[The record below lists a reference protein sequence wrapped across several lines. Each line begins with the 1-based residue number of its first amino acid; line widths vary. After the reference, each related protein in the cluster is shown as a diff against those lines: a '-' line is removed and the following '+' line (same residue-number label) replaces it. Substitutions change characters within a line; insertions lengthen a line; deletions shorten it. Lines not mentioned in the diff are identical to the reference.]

1 MIDNNIIN
9 DSFKNFFLKLQV
21 DANLIESYIS
31 SLCKVGVNNEGDLR
45 GFASIWNLEKIGIR
59 EHDVQIIM
67 QSLFAD
73 MKAAESTTSSS
84 NEERFLIDEEG
95 LQSAPS
101 YLHGRPTA
109 IPASSRLTKNTV
121 IIFQEIGRGA
131 SGRVSKA
138 LFAPTLTLVAIK
150 RIEIKDA
157 IARKVVGQE
166 LKFLYEVARS
176 ELISTLPTE
185 SDNNTQESPKLSLL
199 SGELYSDVI
208 AGNHSLQSQS
218 RTTVFESSSDVL
230 ETVRTAK
237 SPYIISFYDAYID
250 PEYGAVCLVLEYMNA
265 GSIQNMLSEG
275 RKFNEDD
282 AAVVAF
288 SVLHA
293 LTELH
298 SRNILHRDIKP
309 SNILADR
316 AGHIKLTDFGIT
328 KGTFIFY
335 AYHDFLVLSNLQS
348 NLIFFMAQKCSRKIN
363 ALIAL

>member
-335 AYHDFLVLSNLQS
+335 TYHDFLVLSNLQS
-348 NLIFFMAQKCSRKIN
+348 NLTFFMAQKCSRKIN

>member
-1 MIDNNIIN
+1 MKDFNIIN
-9 DSFKNFFLKLQV
+9 GSSFRTFFLKLQV
-21 DANLIESYIS
+21 DADLIETYIA
-31 SLCKVGVNNEGDLR
+31 SLSKVGVNNEGDLR
-45 GFASIWNLEKIGIR
+45 GFASIWNLEKIGIHQ
-59 EHDVQIIM
+59 HDVQNIM
-67 QSLFAD
+67 QTLFAD
-73 MKAAESTTSSS
+73 VKAAESTMSSS
-84 NEERFLIDEEG
+84 NEERFLIDEDG
-95 LQSAPS
+95 LQSTPS
-101 YLHGRPTA
+101 YLQGRPTT

-157 IARKVVGQE
+157 ITRKVVGQE

-176 ELISTLPTE
+176 DLISTLPTE
-185 SDNNTQESPKLSLL
+185 SDNNTIESPKLSLL

-208 AGNHSLQSQS
+208 AGNHSLQSPS
-218 RTTVFESSSDVL
+218 CTTDLEGSSNVL

-237 SPYIISFYDAYID
+237 SPYIISFYDAYVD

-265 GSIQNMLSEG
+265 GSIQNMLTDG
-275 RKFNEDD
+275 KKFNEDD

-293 LTELH
+293 LIELH

-316 AGHIKLTDFGIT
+316 AGHIKLTDFGLT
-328 KGTFIFY
+328 KGIFTVSCAHY
-335 AYHDFLVLSNLQS
+335 D
-348 NLIFFMAQKCSRKIN
+348 LINIFHQPDSLLPSSSHRN
-363 ALIAL
+363 A

>member
-328 KGTFIFY
+328 KGTLKLFI
-335 AYHDFLVLSNLQS
+335 ARRFLL
-348 NLIFFMAQKCSRKIN
+348 
-363 ALIAL
+363 

>member
-348 NLIFFMAQKCSRKIN
+348 NLTFFMAQKCSRKIN

>member
-1 MIDNNIIN
+1 MIIN
-9 DSFKNFFLKLQV
+9 DDSLSLFFLKLQV
-21 DANLIESYIS
+21 DADLIETYIA
-31 SLCKVGVNNEGDLR
+31 SLSKVGVNNKGDLR
-45 GFASIWNLEKIGIR
+45 GFASIWNLKKLSIR
-59 EHDVQIIM
+59 EHDVQNIM
-67 QSLFAD
+67 QTLFAD
-73 MKAAESTTSSS
+73 VKAAESRTSNSS
-84 NEERFLIDEEG
+84 GERFLIDEEAM
-95 LQSAPS
+95 QCAPS
-101 YLHGRPTA
+101 YLKKRHA
-109 IPASSRLTKNTV
+109 ALSDSSRLTKNTIEV
-121 IIFQEIGRGA
+121 NFQEIGRGA

-157 IARKVVGQE
+157 ITRKVVGQE

-176 ELISTLPTE
+176 DLISTLPTE
-185 SDNNTQESPKLSLL
+185 SDNNTIESPKLSLL

-208 AGNHSLQSQS
+208 AGNHSLQSPS
-218 RTTVFESSSDVL
+218 CTTNLEGSPNVL

-265 GSIQNMLSEG
+265 GSIQNMLTEG

-293 LTELH
+293 LIELH

-316 AGHIKLTDFGIT
+316 AGHIKLTDFGLT
-328 KGTFIFY
+328 KGIFTLLCAHY
-335 AYHDFLVLSNLQS
+335 D
-348 NLIFFMAQKCSRKIN
+348 LIHIFHQPNSPLPSSSHRN
-363 ALIAL
+363 ARGKYVC